1 MDTTGPIG
9 LTGKLNSDRSVTALL
24 LSNLLT
30 IILAVFQQ
38 WDVHILMWIYCG
50 QSLVIG
56 YFNVHRILDL
66 KEFSTKN
73 FRMNDRP
80 VDPTPATQRK
90 VAVFFALHYGFF
102 HFAYMVFL
110 ATETGATGPF
120 PSFSI
125 VVCILVFYI
134 NHRFSYR
141 YHQPREQGR
150 VPNIGSIMFF
160 PYIRII
166 PMHLMIVAGGTLA
179 GGSQG
184 ALLAFLLLKTAADV
198 AMHVI
203 EHAMARGAVKR
214 APKRLS

>member
-1 MDTTGPIG
+1 
-9 LTGKLNSDRSVTALL
+9 SVTTLL

-30 IILAVFQQ
+30 IVLALLQQ

-50 QSLVIG
+50 QSVVIG

-66 KEFSTKN
+66 REFSTRN
-73 FRMNDRP
+73 FRMNGKR
-80 VDPTPATQRK
+80 VDPTRKTQRQ
-90 VAVFFALHYGFF
+90 VAGFFAVHYGFF
-102 HFAYMVFL
+102 HLAYLVFL
-110 ATETGATGPF
+110 ATETGTTGAF
-120 PSFSI
+120 PLIS
-125 VVCILVFYI
+125 VAVCILAFYF
-134 NHRFSYR
+134 NHRFSYLYNR
-141 YHQPREQGR
+141 SHEQDR

-179 GGSQG
+179 AGSQG

-203 EHAMARGAVKR
+203 EHTMARNAARR
-214 APKRLS
+214 ARRR